1 MRKNTRLELS
11 INKQPP
17 EQRNPLMSANDINHI
32 LVHGAQISY
41 SKLRRAG
48 SQSARIYYFAEIGVY
63 LEVSLS
69 SGSGIT
75 DDARERLSEI
85 HQLALNTLMDA
96 NIKGNRDLSNASRGK
111 DS

>member
-1 MRKNTRLELS
+1 MTNKTRS
-11 INKQPP
+11 
-17 EQRNPLMSANDINHI
+17 EQTANEIIKDERNPLLSANDINHI

-48 SQSARIYYFAEIGVY
+48 GHNARIFYFAEIGVY

-75 DDARERLSEI
+75 DGARERLSEI
-85 HQLALNTLMDA
+85 HQKALSTLMAA
-96 NIKGNRDLSNASRGK
+96 NIKDNHSKSL
-111 DS
+111 

>member
-1 MRKNTRLELS
+1 MSQTRSEES
-11 INKQPP
+11 ANKAVK
-17 EQRNPLMSANDINHI
+17 EQRNPLMNRNDINHI

-48 SQSARIYYFAEIGVY
+48 GHSARLYYFAEIGVY

-75 DDARERLSEI
+75 LDAREQLTEI
-85 HQLALNTLMDA
+85 HQKALNTLMQA
-96 NIKGNRDLSNASRGK
+96 NIKESHK
-111 DS
+111 